1 MKRLVTLGL
10 AASLTFA
17 SLVTIAAEPAAPPS
31 PAEVAKRAVETRQGL
46 FKVIAG
52 QWAPVA
58 GMMRNAPFDAAVA
71 EKTGTRLEV
80 LAGIIPEVYTA
91 DTRKDG
97 TGVKTASLEGIW
109 TGQADFKAKADD
121 LAKAARELATVAKT
135 GDQAKTKAAAGAVG
149 KACGGC
155 HDSYRAKQG

>member
-1 MKRLVTLGL
+1 MNRLVTLGL
-10 AASLTFA
+10 AASLSFA
-17 SLVTIAAEPAAPPS
+17 SLVTLAAEPAAPPS
-31 PAEVAKRAVETRQGL
+31 PAEVAKRNIETRQGL

-52 QWAPVA
+52 QWGPVA

-71 EKTGTRLEV
+71 EKAGARIEV

-97 TGVKTASLEGIW
+97 AGVKTAALDGIW
-109 TGQADFKAKADD
+109 TGQADFKSKADD
-121 LAKAARELATVAKT
+121 LAKAAKELNAAAKT
-135 GDQAKTKAAAGAVG
+135 GDKAKTITAAQAVG

-155 HDSYRAKQG
+155 HDSYRAKS